1 MSRRLQLRARPT
13 WLTLRIGAGGAE
25 SNSPSRVWSPRCSP
39 EHAGKWL
46 AAPGSN
52 RARRVNSAVHSPRLL
67 AAKTGAEDE
76 DRTRI
81 MSLEGSGPAIG
92 RPPRRRGMESNHHPA
107 FFKRV
112 REPSLL
118 PRQNWLR
125 DQELHLATP
134 AYEAGSTL
142 GLPALRNLA
151 AAVGYD
157 PTRSRQS
164 ARSRALIRRTRSP
177 APTAE
182 SERGTGNDPAT
193 SCLASKRSPT
203 ELPPHWW
210 RRSESNRHWLLAKQ
224 RSSR

>member
-1 MSRRLQLRARPT
+1 MGAGPISSLSQSDVSAGSLTSPWSRVSESNGCLEGCSFAPGPPGSPHMLRDMT
-13 WLTLRIGAGGAE
+13 GTGGAE

-134 AYEAGSTL
+134 AYEAGLTL
-142 GLPALRNLA
+142 GLPA
-151 AAVGYD
+151 
-157 PTRSRQS
+157 
-164 ARSRALIRRTRSP
+164 
-177 APTAE
+177 
-182 SERGTGNDPAT
+182 SEI
-193 SCLASKRSPT
+193 
-203 ELPPHWW
+203 W
-210 RRSESNRHWLLAKQ
+210 
-224 RSSR
+224 

>member
-1 MSRRLQLRARPT
+1 
-13 WLTLRIGAGGAE
+13 
-25 SNSPSRVWSPRCSP
+25 
-39 EHAGKWL
+39 
-46 AAPGSN
+46 
-52 RARRVNSAVHSPRLL
+52 
-67 AAKTGAEDE
+67 
-76 DRTRI
+76 

-142 GLPALRNLA
+142 GLPALRNLV

-177 APTAE
+177 EPTAE
-182 SERGTGNDPAT
+182 VERGTGNDPAT

-203 ELPPHWW
+203 ELPPQIGGDGRNRTDIGCLQNSGPPVE
-210 RRSESNRHWLLAKQ
+210 RRPRKFQNQLSLL
-224 RSSR
+224 RPR

>member
-1 MSRRLQLRARPT
+1 
-13 WLTLRIGAGGAE
+13 
-25 SNSPSRVWSPRCSP
+25 
-39 EHAGKWL
+39 
-46 AAPGSN
+46 
-52 RARRVNSAVHSPRLL
+52 
-67 AAKTGAEDE
+67 
-76 DRTRI
+76 

-142 GLPALRNLA
+142 GLPALRNLV

-177 APTAE
+177 EPTAE
-182 SERGTGNDPAT
+182 VERGTGNDPAT

-203 ELPPHWW
+203 ELPPQIGGDGRNRTDIGCLQNSGPPVERRPRKFQNLIVAAPAALVRRW
-210 RRSESNRHWLLAKQ
+210 RLVLGLPRTCRVD
-224 RSSR
+224 

>member
-1 MSRRLQLRARPT
+1 
-13 WLTLRIGAGGAE
+13 
-25 SNSPSRVWSPRCSP
+25 
-39 EHAGKWL
+39 
-46 AAPGSN
+46 
-52 RARRVNSAVHSPRLL
+52 
-67 AAKTGAEDE
+67 
-76 DRTRI
+76 
-81 MSLEGSGPAIG
+81 
-92 RPPRRRGMESNHHPA
+92 MESNHHPA

-142 GLPALRNLA
+142 GLPALRNLV

-177 APTAE
+177 EPTAE
-182 SERGTGNDPAT
+182 VERGTGNDPAT

-203 ELPPHWW
+203 ELPPQLV
-210 RRSESNRHWLLAKQ
+210 ETVGIEPTLAACKTAVLPLNDVPVNFKI
-224 RSSR
+224 

>member
-1 MSRRLQLRARPT
+1 M
-13 WLTLRIGAGGAE
+13 
-25 SNSPSRVWSPRCSP
+25 
-39 EHAGKWL
+39 
-46 AAPGSN
+46 GS
-52 RARRVNSAVHSPRLL
+52 
-67 AAKTGAEDE
+67 GAEDE

-142 GLPALRNLA
+142 GLPALRNLV

-177 APTAE
+177 EPTAE
-182 SERGTGNDPAT
+182 VERGTGNDPAT

-203 ELPPHWW
+203 ELPPQLV
-210 RRSESNRHWLLAKQ
+210 ETVGIEPTLAACKAAVLPLNHVPVNFKTNCRCSGRANQ
-224 RSSR
+224 TLAPSARASTNLPGRPENEKPLAGRCTGGVR

>member
-1 MSRRLQLRARPT
+1 MPPGDRTLISFLQTGTRT
-13 WLTLRIGAGGAE
+13 SWLAARIGEGGWSCTNVAGFGDR
-25 SNSPSRVWSPRCSP
+25 SPGCWTTPP
-39 EHAGKWL
+39 YWL

-52 RARRVNSAVHSPRLL
+52 RAHSRLITL
-67 AAKTGAEDE
+67 IASCQETGAEDE

-142 GLPALRNLA
+142 GLPALRNLV

-164 ARSRALIRRTRSP
+164 APSYKAHPLARADGRSGAGNRERSGDLLLGKQALS
-177 APTAE
+177 
-182 SERGTGNDPAT
+182 
-193 SCLASKRSPT
+193 
-203 ELPPHWW
+203 H
-210 RRSESNRHWLLAKQ
+210 
-224 RSSR
+224 

>member
-1 MSRRLQLRARPT
+1 
-13 WLTLRIGAGGAE
+13 
-25 SNSPSRVWSPRCSP
+25 
-39 EHAGKWL
+39 
-46 AAPGSN
+46 
-52 RARRVNSAVHSPRLL
+52 
-67 AAKTGAEDE
+67 
-76 DRTRI
+76 

-142 GLPALRNLA
+142 GLPALRNLV

-177 APTAE
+177 EPTAE
-182 SERGTGNDPAT
+182 VERGTGNDPAI

-203 ELPPHWW
+203 ELPPANWW